1 MAGVGGPGRKKGVPN
16 KNKQA
21 LWARLDREFPGW
33 NPVVQMA
40 EAANNPELTFEQ
52 RISAAKEAAKYLVP
66 QLKAVEVSG
75 PDGGAIDVV
84 VNVIPH
90 EAGDA

>member
-1 MAGVGGPGRKKGVPN
+1 MRE
-16 KNKQA
+16 
-21 LWARLDREFPGW
+21 ARAEDLRAKIADGNLVTDILKTEEEVR
-33 NPVVQMA
+33 A
-40 EAANNPELTFEQ
+40 EARAEEPNNT
-52 RISAAKEAAKYLVP
+52 RISAFRLLLDSKYRRLAKILP
-66 QLKAVEVSG
+66 DLKAVEVSG